1 MSVETQQPPQQ
12 QTAPPPQPPAPQRQ
26 SFLHSRAALIGG
38 IALAVVA
45 AVAAVVIFT
54 GGGSDKKSGG
64 TVSSS
69 SSSKADA
76 FKISY
81 PDSWTPLGKD
91 KLKALPGH
99 PLAVIK
105 RKDGKGLVVVRR
117 EQGAPPRDLK
127 TLGASLGKQLKK
139 RIPDLKVR
147 SQKVV
152 KLKSGPALFT
162 SYIRKKTGT
171 VQSVVVVPATGKRV
185 FTLNTVSRGGANDV
199 ARETGRMILSFD
211 AR

>member
-12 QTAPPPQPPAPQRQ
+12 PAPPPERPAPQRP
-26 SFLHSRAALIGG
+26 SFLRSRAALILG

-45 AVAAVVIFT
+45 AVAAVLIFS
-54 GGGSDKKSGG
+54 GGGSDKSGG
-64 TVSSS
+64 TASSS

-76 FKISY
+76 FKINY
-81 PDSWTPLGKD
+81 PDSWTPLPKD
-91 KLKALPGH
+91 KLKALPGQ
-99 PLAVIK
+99 PLSVIK

-117 EQGAPPRDLK
+117 EQGAPPGNLK
-127 TLGASLGKQLKK
+127 SLGASLGTQLKK
-139 RIPDLKVR
+139 RIPDLKLR

-152 KLKSGPALFT
+152 KLKTGPALFT

-171 VQSVVVVPATGKRV
+171 VQSVIVVPAPGKRV

>member
-12 QTAPPPQPPAPQRQ
+12 TAPPPQPPPAPQQ
-26 SFLHSRAALIGG
+26 PSFLHSRAALILG
-38 IALAVVA
+38 IVLAVGA
-45 AVAAVVIFT
+45 AVAAVLIFT
-54 GGGSDKKSGG
+54 GGGSEKSGG

-91 KLKALPGH
+91 KLKSLPGH

-117 EQGAPPRDLK
+117 EQGAPPRDLMS
-127 TLGASLGKQLKK
+127 LGTTLGKQLKK
-139 RIPDLKVR
+139 RIPDLKLR

-152 KLKSGPALFT
+152 KLRSGPALFT

-171 VQSVVVVPATGKRV
+171 VQSVVVVPASGKRV
-185 FTLNTVSRGGANDV
+185 FTLNTVSRGGANNV

>member
-1 MSVETQQPPQQ
+1 MSVETQQPPQ
-12 QTAPPPQPPAPQRQ
+12 QTAPPPQPPAPQRP
-26 SFLHSRAALIGG
+26 SFLQSRAALILG
-38 IALAVVA
+38 IVLAVGAAVVA
-45 AVAAVVIFT
+45 VLIFT
-54 GGGSDKKSGG
+54 GGGSDKKGG
-64 TVSSS
+64 TASSS

-81 PDSWTPLGKD
+81 PDTWTPLGKD
-91 KLKALPGH
+91 KLKTLPGH

-127 TLGASLGKQLKK
+127 TLGDSVGKQLKK
-139 RIPDLKVR
+139 RIPDLKLR

-152 KLKSGPALFT
+152 KLKGGPALFT

-171 VQSVVVVPATGKRV
+171 VQSVVVVPASGKRV

-211 AR
+211 TR

>member
-1 MSVETQQPPQQ
+1 MSVETQQTPQQ
-12 QTAPPPQPPAPQRQ
+12 SAPPPQPPSPGREP
-26 SFLHSRAALIGG
+26 FLRSRAALVLGVVV
-38 IALAVVA
+38 ALGA
-45 AVAAVVIFT
+45 AVAAVLIFT
-54 GGGSDKKSGG
+54 GGSSDKSGG
-64 TVSSS
+64 TATSS

-81 PDSWTPLGKD
+81 PDSWTPLSKD
-91 KLKALPGH
+91 KLKGLPGH
-99 PLAVIK
+99 PLSVIK

-127 TLGASLGKQLKK
+127 PLGDSLGKQLKK
-139 RIPDLKVR
+139 RIPDLKLR

-152 KLKSGPALFT
+152 KLKTGPALFT

-171 VQSVVVVPATGKRV
+171 VQSVIVVPAPGKRV
-185 FTLNTVSRGGANDV
+185 FTLNTVSRGGANNV

>member
-12 QTAPPPQPPAPQRQ
+12 TAPPPRPPAPPHQP
-26 SFLHSRAALIGG
+26 FLRSRAALIGG
-38 IALAVVA
+38 VVLALAA
-45 AVAAVVIFT
+45 AVAAVLIFT
-54 GGGSDKKSGG
+54 GGGSDKKGG

-69 SSSKADA
+69 STSKADA

-81 PDSWTPLGKD
+81 PDSWTPLSKS
-91 KLKALPGH
+91 KLQSLPGH

-127 TLGASLGKQLKK
+127 TLGTTLGKQLKK
-139 RIPDLKVR
+139 RIPDLKLR

-152 KLKSGPALFT
+152 KLKTGPALFT

-171 VQSVVVVPATGKRV
+171 VQSVVVVPASGKRV

>member
-1 MSVETQQPPQQ
+1 MSVETQQTPQ
-12 QTAPPPQPPAPQRQ
+12 QTAPPPRPPSREREP
-26 SFLHSRAALIGG
+26 FLRSRLALILGVVV
-38 IALAVVA
+38 AVGA
-45 AVAAVVIFT
+45 AVAAVLIFT
-54 GGGSDKKSGG
+54 GGNDKSSSSG
-64 TVSSS
+64 TASSS

-81 PDSWTPLGKD
+81 PDSWTPLAKD
-91 KLKALPGH
+91 KLKGLPGH
-99 PLAVIK
+99 PLSVIK

-117 EQGAPPRDLK
+117 EQGAPPGNLK
-127 TLGASLGKQLKK
+127 TLGDSLGKQLKK
-139 RIPDLKVR
+139 RIPDLKLR

-152 KLKSGPALFT
+152 KLKTGPALFT

-171 VQSVVVVPATGKRV
+171 VQSVIVVPAPGKRV